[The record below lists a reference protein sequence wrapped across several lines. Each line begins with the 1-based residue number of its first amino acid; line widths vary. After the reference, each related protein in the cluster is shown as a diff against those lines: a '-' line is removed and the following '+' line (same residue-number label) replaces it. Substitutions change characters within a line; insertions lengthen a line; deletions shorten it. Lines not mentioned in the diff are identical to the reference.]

1 MRITVKQLRNL
12 IRETIRESYYGDN
25 EPPSRRDLE
34 LMKMDDARAEYLLGE
49 EGWEAHRELMDALRQ
64 LKSVGGNNEEAK
76 EILTNM
82 CDALV
87 SLGDEILE
95 GPFIENGEVTY
106 GSAGWVPDAINDFLN
121 GLKPLDGAIKEIE
134 EYAKWL
140 ERNSFSED
148 DYNYERDQEEL
159 YASLRREL

>member
-1 MRITVKQLRNL
+1 MRITVKQLRKL

-25 EPPSRRDLE
+25 EPPSRAELKRDA
-34 LMKMDDARAEYLLGE
+34 AREGYLRGE

-95 GPFIENGEVTY
+95 GPFIENGEVT
-106 GSAGWVPDAINDFLN
+106 
-121 GLKPLDGAIKEIE
+121 
-134 EYAKWL
+134 
-140 ERNSFSED
+140 
-148 DYNYERDQEEL
+148 
-159 YASLRREL
+159 

>member
-1 MRITVKQLRNL
+1 MRITVKQLRKL

-25 EPPSRRDLE
+25 EPPSRRELE
-34 LMKMDDARAEYLLGE
+34 RDAAREGYLRGE

-121 GLKPLDGAIKEIE
+121 GLKPLEGAIKEIE

-148 DYNYERDQEEL
+148 DYNAQRDEEEL
-159 YASLRREL
+159 HRSLWSL